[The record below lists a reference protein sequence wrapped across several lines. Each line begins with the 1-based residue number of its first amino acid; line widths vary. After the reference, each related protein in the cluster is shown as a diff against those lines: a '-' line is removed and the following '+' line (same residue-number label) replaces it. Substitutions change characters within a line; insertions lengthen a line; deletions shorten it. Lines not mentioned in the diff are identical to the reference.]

1 MVKPLLDTNILID
14 YLLNYDEAR
23 REIALYR
30 SASISIVSWMGV
42 MAGTDR
48 RTEEGT
54 RRFLQRFERI
64 ELDAA
69 IAEAAV
75 QVRRDRRLKLPDLII
90 WATAASRSMLL
101 VTRNTKDFPADQPWV
116 RVPYSL
122 PS

>member
-30 SASISIVSWMGV
+30 SASISIVSWMEV

-64 ELDAA
+64 QLDAA

-75 QVRRDRRLKLPDLII
+75 QVRRDRRLKLPDSII

-116 RVPYSL
+116 RVPYSF